1 MNKRYCSLDIAK
13 FAFTMMVAVFHFWD
27 NYNQPA
33 RGGFIAV
40 EFFFIVSGFFLM
52 KQHAEQIRRVTPMR
66 FTWLRVKKYY
76 PHYIFSFLMLF
87 LVSNVNNVIF
97 HGRNILDLM
106 SRLINQLPEIFIMH
120 GTIISDEQTI
130 LYNSATW
137 YLSTLLIMEYI
148 LWAVLNEHE
157 SEFLTAA
164 PVIILWMYSYMLYT
178 LGTTNN
184 WRTHVFGVFNYATLR
199 AAAGM
204 LLGALVYFAREK
216 VSFHVKF
223 RGGGEEVP
231 VFRNQYTDS
240 CIYCKL

>member
-52 KQHAEQIRRVTPMR
+52 KQHAEQIKRITPMR
-66 FTWLRVKKYY
+66 FMLVRVKKYY

-87 LVSNVNNVIF
+87 LVSNVNNVTF
-97 HGRNILDLM
+97 HGRNVLDLM

-137 YLSTLLIMEYI
+137 YLSTLLIMGYI
-148 LWAVLNEHE
+148 LWALLNEHE

-164 PVIILWMYSYMLYT
+164 PVIILWIYSYMLYT

-204 LLGALVYFAREK
+204 LLGVLVYFVREK
-216 VSFHVKF
+216 VSFHVKL
-223 RGGGEEVP
+223 RGGEDVS